1 MTSEPLTGA
10 PDGDAGHV
18 APPAETAET
27 AGAGAAPSVEER
39 HRRSPTI
46 RLKLTL
52 WYGGLFLLAGVLLI
66 AINFFMVR
74 DSLTPAPEKA
84 RAAVA
89 ERFGIPPEALEFE
102 SMPGVLG
109 HLPPGEMQRYV
120 QINGIPLPRLL
131 DEAQRE
137 LKAEALRQLW
147 IRSLLAC
154 FGRYT
159 PSPALPVDCRSR
171 RSTNAS
177 ASGGRATN

>member
-120 QINGIPLPRLL
+120 QIPTRLGHHGG
-131 DEAQRE
+131 DH
-137 LKAEALRQLW
+137 
-147 IRSLLAC
+147 
-154 FGRYT
+154 F
-159 PSPALPVDCRSR
+159 RSR
-171 RSTNAS
+171 LGVGRAHAS
-177 ASGGRATN
+177 AATRHHQHCP